1 MSLRTTTFFI
11 IAMTLL
17 GLIIV
22 LLGTLYAVLPS
33 YFQRQE
39 QAGAILNTQRASAA
53 VSAQMAELQRIS
65 SLLAADSHPIADD
78 SALRALD
85 VDLAVELTAKGSP
98 MAGRF
103 LSLDANSYGEVP
115 ADLQTQIRQIVP
127 SLNDSVQTGTLDM
140 AGIPLLVVLN
150 PAPQYSIEVV
160 GRFLDAA
167 LQQSLASELKLMVRI
182 VPYGSENA
190 SDDFHTSAAIILRA
204 G

>member
-98 MAGRF
+98 MLVGSF
-103 LSLDANSYGEVP
+103 LLTLIP
-115 ADLQTQIRQIVP
+115 
-127 SLNDSVQTGTLDM
+127 TGKF
-140 AGIPLLVVLN
+140 P
-150 PAPQYSIEVV
+150 
-160 GRFLDAA
+160 
-167 LQQSLASELKLMVRI
+167 RI
-182 VPYGSENA
+182 CRPK
-190 SDDFHTSAAIILRA
+190 SAKSSHL
-204 G
+204 